1 MPVKNVVPVYT
12 KANIITGMALLYLG
26 HYGGSP
32 DPAFPAL
39 TVDVNEAWGAPWV
52 NPGATTEGM
61 TFHFERAT
69 DNITVEEQ
77 LPAVDIVTTSATV
90 QVATTLSEDT
100 LENMVWT
107 YGGGTITSTAATV
120 TDPGYDTL
128 VLADDIETIALGFE
142 GINPAGFWRRVMLP
156 NVQSTAAVE
165 TPYRR
170 AAGQRVYPVT
180 FTYTGALSDIV
191 IKDMTAVH
199 T

>member
-1 MPVKNVVPVYT
+1 MPVKNVIPVYT
-12 KANIITGMALLYLG
+12 KANIITGMAKLYLA
-26 HYGGSP
+26 
-32 DPAFPAL
+32 PADATPTPALPAL
-39 TVDVNEAWGAPWV
+39 TVEVNTPWDDPWV
-52 NPGATTEGM
+52 TPGATTEGM

-69 DNITVEEQ
+69 DQRTIEEQ
-77 LPAVDIVTTSATV
+77 LPPVDIVATGATI

-100 LENMVWT
+100 LEVMTYT
-107 YGGGTITSTAATV
+107 YGGGTITSTPPTV

-128 VLADDIETIALGFE
+128 VLSDDIETFSLGFE
-142 GINPAGFWRRVMLP
+142 GINPQGFFRRVFLD

-180 FTYTGALSDIV
+180 FSYTGAISDI
-191 IKDMTAVH
+191 IIQDKTAEH